1 MSLIGNLFGASPI
14 RPMQRH
20 MQAAV
25 ACARE
30 VLPLFE
36 DMVAGRT
43 ETYPDRRKR
52 VDELEHQADDIK
64 HEIRSKL
71 PNRLFMAFE
80 RRDILEILDQQDSIA
95 DRAQDIAE
103 LVDQRKMVVPELLA
117 EAMLDLV
124 RKVIATCEH
133 AGQVIQELDE
143 LVETGFSGREVERVR
158 GLITVLN
165 GLETETDELAERVK
179 RKLFEIEDSL
189 GVSTVFWYE
198 LIGWVARMADHAE
211 KVGNRMRVLI
221 AN

>member
-1 MSLIGNLFGASPI
+1 MSLLGNLFGASPI

-25 ACARE
+25 TCARE
-30 VLPLFE
+30 ILPLFE

-43 ETYPDRRKR
+43 ETFAEHRKN

-64 HEIRSKL
+64 HEIRSRL

-80 RRDILEILDQQDSIA
+80 RRDMLEILDNQDSIA

-103 LVDQRKMVVPELLA
+103 LVDQRKMVVPEPLA
-117 EAMLDLV
+117 EPLLDLV

-133 AGQVIQELDE
+133 AGRVIQELDE
-143 LVETGFSGREVERVR
+143 LVETGFSGREVERVE
-158 GLITVLN
+158 GLIKVLN
-165 GLETETDELAERVK
+165 NLETETDELAERVQ

-189 GVSTVFWYE
+189 GVGTVFWYE
-198 LIGWVARMADHAE
+198 LIGWVSRMADHAE

-221 AN
+221 AS

>member
-1 MSLIGNLFGASPI
+1 MSLLGNLFGASPI

-30 VLPLFE
+30 ILPLFE

-43 ETYPDRRKR
+43 EVYPDRRKR

-80 RRDILEILDQQDSIA
+80 RRDMLEILDQQDSIA

-103 LVDQRKMVVPELLA
+103 LVDQRKMVVPEPLA

-221 AN
+221 AS

>member
-1 MSLIGNLFGASPI
+1 MSLLGNLFGTSPI

-20 MQAAV
+20 MRAAV

-30 VLPLFE
+30 ILPLFE
-36 DMVAGRT
+36 DMVAGRVDAF
-43 ETYPDRRKR
+43 PGRRAKI
-52 VDELEHQADDIK
+52 DDLEHKADAIK

-80 RRDILEILDQQDSIA
+80 RRDMLEILDNQDSIA

-103 LVDQRKMVVPELLA
+103 LVDQRSMVVPEPVAEPLL
-117 EAMLDLV
+117 ELV
-124 RKVIATCEH
+124 HKVIETCEH
-133 AGQVIQELDE
+133 AATVIQELDE
-143 LVETGFSGREVERVR
+143 LVETGFSAREVERV
-158 GLITVLN
+158 GEMITVLN
-165 GLETETDELAERVK
+165 DLESEADALAERAQ
-179 RKLFEIEDSL
+179 RRLFAIEDDL

-198 LIGWVARMADHAE
+198 LINWVGRMADHAE

>member
-1 MSLIGNLFGASPI
+1 MSLLGNLFGASPI

-30 VLPLFE
+30 ILPLFE
-36 DMVAGRT
+36 DMVTGNSDTFA
-43 ETYPDRRKR
+43 DHRRR

-80 RRDILEILDQQDSIA
+80 RRDMLEILDHQDSIA

-103 LVDQRKMVVPELLA
+103 LVDQRKMVIPESLA
-117 EAMLDLV
+117 EPLIDLV

-133 AGQVIQELDE
+133 ADQVIQELDE
-143 LVETGFSGREVERVR
+143 LVETGFSGREVERVK
-158 GLITVLN
+158 GLIKVLN
-165 GLETETDELAERVK
+165 DLETETDELAERVQ
-179 RKLFEIEDSL
+179 RKLFEMEGSL
-189 GVSTVFWYE
+189 GVGTVFWYE
-198 LIGWVARMADHAE
+198 LIKWVARMADHAE
-211 KVGNRMRVLI
+211 KVGNRMRILI
-221 AN
+221 AS

>member
-1 MSLIGNLFGASPI
+1 MSLLGNLFGASPI

-25 ACARE
+25 SCARE
-30 VLPLFE
+30 ILPLFE

-43 ETYPDRRKR
+43 EMFPERRR
-52 VDELEHQADDIK
+52 QVDELEHQADDIK

-80 RRDILEILDQQDSIA
+80 RRDLLEILDNQDSIA

-103 LVDQRKMVVPELLA
+103 LVDQRKMVVPEALA
-117 EAMLDLV
+117 EPMLDLV
-124 RKVIATCEH
+124 RKVITTCEH

-143 LVETGFSGREVERVR
+143 LVETGFSGREVERVE
-158 GLITVLN
+158 GLIKTLN
-165 GLETETDELAERVK
+165 GLETETDELAERVQ

-221 AN
+221 AS